1 MLGYKSLRSLLMA
14 TVVMVAI
21 PSAAN
26 AQAYSSR
33 LWSFDL
39 FGGVAIPTSSLS
51 NVSGTGPSFGVGANY
66 YVSNRV
72 GLRLETSLDLLKG
85 DEDGLAISIPSPG
98 GPSQSDI
105 SGAPNI
111 SLYHLNGGLEFDLV
125 DRTNR
130 KVNFTLFAL
139 GGVVFVNSQ
148 KVDFRVSGELGCDP
162 PVGTLCLVDWQD
174 AYPELRAGFR
184 LGFQLGDCAPAR
196 ARVCGDFF
204 INGGAH
210 LMFGN
215 EDDTEPI
222 TALYNTSAFSTF
234 YDFPIQIGF
243 RINVL

>member
-21 PSAAN
+21 PSVAN

-33 LWSFDL
+33 IWSFDV

-72 GLRLETSLDLLKG
+72 GLRLETSLDLLGSG
-85 DEDGLAISIPSPG
+85 DLSG
-98 GPSQSDI
+98 SQEVDVR
-105 SGAPNI
+105 
-111 SLYHLNGGLEFDLV
+111 LYHLNGGLEFDLV
-125 DRTNR
+125 DRTDS

-139 GGVVFVNSQ
+139 GGVVFVNSE
-148 KVDFRVSGELGCDP
+148 KFSSP
-162 PVGTLCLVDWQD
+162 PSPSAPNGTVIADWQD

-184 LGFQLGDCAPAR
+184 LGFQLGDCTPAR

-215 EDDTEPI
+215 EDDTEFI
-222 TALYNTSAFSTF
+222 AALYNTSPFGSF

-243 RINVL
+243 RFNVL

>member
-33 LWSFDL
+33 IWSFDV
-39 FGGVAIPTSSLS
+39 FGGLAIPTSALS
-51 NVSGTGPSFGVGANY
+51 DVSKTGPSFGVGADY

-72 GLRLETSLDLLKG
+72 GLRLETSLDLLGSG
-85 DEDGLAISIPSPG
+85 DLSG
-98 GPSQSDI
+98 SQEVDLR
-105 SGAPNI
+105 
-111 SLYHLNGGLEFDLV
+111 LYHLNGGLEFDLV

-139 GGVVFVNSQ
+139 GGVVFVNSE
-148 KVDFRVSGELGCDP
+148 KFSSP
-162 PVGTLCLVDWQD
+162 PSPSAPNGTVIADWQD

-184 LGFQLGDCAPAR
+184 LGFQLGDCTPAR
-196 ARVCGDFF
+196 AKVCGDFF
-204 INGGAH
+204 INGGLH

-215 EDDTEPI
+215 ERDTEPI
-222 TALYNTSAFSTF
+222 AALYNTSAFSSF

-243 RINVL
+243 RINVH

>member
-21 PSAAN
+21 PSAAE

-33 LWSFDL
+33 LWSFDF

-51 NVSGTGPSFGVGANY
+51 DVSSTGPSFGVGGNY

-72 GLRLETSLDLLKG
+72 GLRLEGSLDLLGGK
-85 DEDGLAISIPSPG
+85 DDDLAIPSPLVNG
-98 GPSQSDI
+98 E
-105 SGAPNI
+105 SGAP
-111 SLYHLNGGLEFDLV
+111 SLRLYHLNGGLEFDLV
-125 DRTNR
+125 DRTGG

-139 GGVVFVNSQ
+139 GGMVFVNSD
-148 KVDFRVSGELGCDP
+148 KFRSP
-162 PVGTLCLVDWQD
+162 PSPSAPDGTVNASWQD

-184 LGFQLGDCAPAR
+184 LGFQLGDCTPGR

-215 EDDTEPI
+215 EDDTEFI
-222 TALYNTSAFSTF
+222 AALYNTSSFSTF
-234 YDFPIQIGF
+234 YDFPIHIGF